1 MRRQRDLGPAP
12 GASSGVAA
20 PERWPL
26 VAASEL
32 DGRVHRSPPRPGRCH
47 AGPCGRR
54 WLLTKG
60 GSQYGV

>member
-1 MRRQRDLGPAP
+1 
-12 GASSGVAA
+12 VAA